1 MRKISRIEPL
11 IPALP
16 KRKKVAAYARVS
28 QDSERLLHSLSA
40 QISYYSAYI
49 QKNPDWEY
57 AGVYADEAVSGTGID
72 RREEFN
78 RLIADCNAG
87 KIDIVLTKSI
97 SRFARNTVDLLE
109 TVRYLKERG
118 IEVQFEK
125 EHIHSLSEDGELM
138 LTLLA
143 SFAQEESRSISE
155 NIKWS
160 VRKGFE
166 KGKQNGNR
174 RIFGYEW
181 DGEKY
186 VIVPEEA
193 KTVRLMFQNYVEGI
207 PLESTVKQLK
217 KMGVKTLRG
226 YDFTCTQITYIL
238 QNERYCGD
246 KLLQKRFVEDHISH
260 KEKLNEGE
268 LPMYYIQDCHEA
280 VVDRGTFQWVQ
291 EEIKRRRAEGH
302 TAHPGI
308 KTYCFTNK
316 IFCGECGRTY
326 TRQTNR
332 YKVMPPCVYW
342 TCKTKKIKGE
352 SCGSKNLPDEELKK
366 AVAQALGLPEFDEK
380 IFTEQVEK
388 IVSVKPRDI
397 ILHFYD
403 GRTVRE
409 PIIMKGYKK
418 GHFPPEVL
426 AYRAEQ
432 RRLKKLR
439 KEADT
444 DGKGNNDTGD
454 N

>member
-1 MRKISRIEPL
+1 MRKISRIEPVL
-11 IPALP
+11 HTLP
-16 KRKKVAAYARVS
+16 RRKKVAAYARVS
-28 QDSERLLHSLSA
+28 QDSERLLHSFSA

-57 AGVYADEAVSGTGID
+57 AGVYADEAVSGTGTNK
-72 RREEFN
+72 RGEFN
-78 RLIADCNAG
+78 RLIEDCNAG

-97 SRFARNTVDLLE
+97 SRFARNTVDLLD
-109 TVRYLKERG
+109 TVRRLKEIG
-118 IEVQFEK
+118 VEVRFEK
-125 EHIHSLSEDGELM
+125 EHINSLSEDGELM

-166 KGKQNGNR
+166 KGKQNGCR
-174 RIFGYEW
+174 RIYGYEW

-193 KTVRLMFQNYVEGI
+193 EIIRLMFQNYVDGI
-207 PLESTVKQLK
+207 PLESTVKQLRE
-217 KMGVKTLRG
+217 MGVKTLRG
-226 YDFTCTQITYIL
+226 YDFTGTQITYIL

-260 KEKLNEGE
+260 REKLNKGE

-280 VVDRGTFQWVQ
+280 VVDRDTFRWVQ

-316 IFCGECGRTY
+316 IVCGECGRTY
-326 TRQTNR
+326 ARQTNR

-342 TCKTKKIKGE
+342 TCKTKKIKGK
-352 SCGSKNLPDEELKK
+352 SCGSKNLPDEALKN
-366 AVAQALGLPEFDEK
+366 AVAKALGLLEFDEAV
-380 IFTEQVEK
+380 FAEQVEK
-388 IVSVKPRDI
+388 IVSVEPRDI

-418 GHFPPEVL
+418 EHFPPEVL

-439 KEADT
+439 KEAES
-444 DGKGNNDTGD
+444 DGKSNNDTRNG
-454 N
+454 

>member
-1 MRKISRIEPL
+1 MRKISRIEPVL
-11 IPALP
+11 PTLP
-16 KRKKVAAYARVS
+16 KRKKAAAYARVS
-28 QDSERLLHSLSA
+28 QDSERLQHSLSA

-57 AGVYADEAVSGTGID
+57 VGVYADEAVSGTGTD
-72 RREEFN
+72 KRSEFN
-78 RLIADCNAG
+78 RLIEDCNAG
-87 KIDIVLTKSI
+87 NIDIVLTKSI
-97 SRFARNTVDLLE
+97 SRFARNTVDLLD
-109 TVRYLKERG
+109 TVRHLKDIG
-118 IEVQFEK
+118 VEVRFEK
-125 EHIHSLSEDGELM
+125 EHINSMSEDGELM
-138 LTLLA
+138 ITLLA

-155 NIKWS
+155 NVKWA

-174 RIFGYEW
+174 RIYGYEW

-193 KTVRLMFQNYVEGI
+193 EIVRLMFKNYVDGI

-217 KMGVKTLRG
+217 EMGVKTLRG

-260 KEKLNEGE
+260 REKLNEGE

-280 VVDRGTFQWVQ
+280 VVDRDTFRWVQ
-291 EEIKRRRAEGH
+291 EEIKRRRAEGV
-302 TAHPGI
+302 TAHPGVR
-308 KTYCFTNK
+308 TYCFTNK

-326 TRQTNR
+326 TRAMQR

-352 SCGSKNLPDEELKK
+352 PCRSKNLPDEALKN
-366 AVAQALGLPEFDEK
+366 AVAKALGLPEFDEAV
-380 IFTEQVEK
+380 FAEQVEK
-388 IVSVKPRDI
+388 IESVEPRDI

-409 PIIMKGYKK
+409 PVTMKGYKK
-418 GHFPPEVL
+418 EHYPPEVL

-439 KEADT
+439 KEAES
-444 DGKGNNDTGD
+444 DGENNDDTRNG
-454 N
+454 

>member
-1 MRKISRIEPL
+1 MKKISRIEPAVP
-11 IPALP
+11 ILP

-40 QISYYSAYI
+40 QISYYSSRI

-57 AGVYADEAVSGTGID
+57 AGVYADEAVSGTGTD
-72 RREEFN
+72 KREEFN
-78 RLIADCNAG
+78 RLIADCEAG
-87 KIDIVLTKSI
+87 KVDIVLTKSI
-97 SRFARNTVDLLE
+97 SRFARNTVDLLG
-109 TVRYLKERG
+109 TVRHLKDLG
-118 IEVQFEK
+118 VEVQFEK
-125 EHIHSLSEDGELM
+125 EHIRALSEDGELM

-155 NIKWS
+155 NVKWS

-174 RIFGYEW
+174 RIFGYRW

-193 KTVRLMFQNYVEGI
+193 EIVRLMFQNYVAGI

-217 KMGVKTLRG
+217 GMGVKTLRG
-226 YDFTCTQITYIL
+226 YDFTGTQITYIL

-260 KEKLNEGE
+260 KEKMNEGE

-280 VVDRGTFQWVQ
+280 VVDRDTFRWVQ
-291 EEIKRRRAEGH
+291 AEIKRRRAEGH

-316 IFCGECGRTY
+316 IVCGECGRTY
-326 TRQTNR
+326 TRQMNR
-332 YKVMPPCVYW
+332 YKVMPPYVYW

-352 SCGSKNLPDEELKK
+352 SCGSRNLPDEALKK
-366 AVAQALGLPEFDEK
+366 AAARALGLREFDEEV
-380 IFTEQVEK
+380 FAEQVEK
-388 IVSVKPRDI
+388 ILSVEPRDI
-397 ILHFYD
+397 ILCFYD
-403 GRTVRE
+403 GRTKRE
-409 PIIMKGYKK
+409 PVIMKGYKK
-418 GHFPPEVL
+418 DHFPPEVL
-426 AYRAEQ
+426 VYRAEQ
-432 RRLKKLR
+432 RRLKKQR
-439 KEADT
+439 KEAEC
-444 DGKGNNDTGD
+444 DGKGHNDTCNG
-454 N
+454 